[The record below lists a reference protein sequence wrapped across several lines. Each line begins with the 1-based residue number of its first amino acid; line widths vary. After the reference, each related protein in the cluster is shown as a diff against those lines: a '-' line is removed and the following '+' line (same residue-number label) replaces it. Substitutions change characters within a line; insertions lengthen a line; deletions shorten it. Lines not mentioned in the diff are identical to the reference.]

1 MLLTQGGRPDGT
13 ASAVVFGPDRYGPF
27 DKANPLDYTR
37 DYYVE
42 REGYADMTPLETLLT
57 SEIAELKA
65 ELANRPIVWAIE
77 HIKEKTLVKRFGAVM
92 LFQTKEDV
100 EEYIPTGFS
109 WPHCWHAVVYK
120 GVARW
125 FDNSRPEDDKNE
137 RLEHGTT

>member
-1 MLLTQGGRPDGT
+1 MELQAQWYLALIAMDRSTKPTHWTIREITTSKGRDMQ
-13 ASAVVFGPDRYGPF
+13 
-27 DKANPLDYTR
+27 
-37 DYYVE
+37 
-42 REGYADMTPLETLLT
+42 MTPLETLLT

-125 FDNSRPEDDKNE
+125 FDNSRPEDPPHIVCGNEKNE
-137 RLEHGTT
+137 RQEHGTK

>member
-1 MLLTQGGRPDGT
+1 
-13 ASAVVFGPDRYGPF
+13 
-27 DKANPLDYTR
+27 
-37 DYYVE
+37 
-42 REGYADMTPLETLLT
+42 MTPLEISLT
-57 SEIAELKA
+57 AKVAELEA

-109 WPHCWHAVVYK
+109 WPHCWQAVVYK

-125 FDNSRPEDDKNE
+125 FDNSSQADPPPVILSPLSHIELTPVTPTTKDSLIVGPIVTEEDEKDE
-137 RLEHGTT
+137 

>member
-1 MLLTQGGRPDGT
+1 
-13 ASAVVFGPDRYGPF
+13 
-27 DKANPLDYTR
+27 
-37 DYYVE
+37 
-42 REGYADMTPLETLLT
+42 MTPLETLLT

-100 EEYIPTGFS
+100 EEYIPTGFFR
-109 WPHCWHAVVYK
+109 PYCWQAVVYK

-125 FDNSRPEDDKNE
+125 FDNSSQEDDKNE

>member
-1 MLLTQGGRPDGT
+1 MTQLEKILTAR
-13 ASAVVFGPDRYGPF
+13 V
-27 DKANPLDYTR
+27 
-37 DYYVE
+37 
-42 REGYADMTPLETLLT
+42 
-57 SEIAELKA
+57 AELEA

-100 EEYIPTGFS
+100 EEYIPTGFIYPFE
-109 WPHCWHAVVYK
+109 WQAVVYK

-125 FDNSRPEDDKNE
+125 FDNSSQEDQPHIICGDDNNE

>member
-1 MLLTQGGRPDGT
+1 MELQAQWYLALIAMDRSTKPTHWTIREITTSKGR
-13 ASAVVFGPDRYGPF
+13 
-27 DKANPLDYTR
+27 
-37 DYYVE
+37 
-42 REGYADMTPLETLLT
+42 DMQTTPLETLLT

-77 HIKEKTLVKRFGAVM
+77 HIKEKTLVKKFGAVM

-125 FDNSRPEDDKNE
+125 FDNSRPEDPPRTMCGDDKSE
-137 RLEHGTT
+137 RLEHDTA